1 MIKFKKLFLTAAVLL
16 AAVIALASGCRSD
29 VIREK
34 NIESVESHHFDE
46 SGQSKV
52 SDGITEF
59 SGKEET
65 PALSYTANGS
75 QNFIPFD
82 RVTPLQS
89 SIDAI
94 KIVTPTSKQYYLS
107 YKVKTEGGGD
117 YYSAIDS
124 RNTSGSEYAIAYGS
138 PIQCL
143 KIDVLTNGGSKVTE
157 NIVVMYRVY
166 TAADGWL
173 PWVSNAGEE
182 WMESVKLRY
191 NIAGE
196 LDAGEDGFAG
206 LDGNNI
212 KAVEIRLFE
221 EKELLTDCAHS
232 NEMLISAPYISQV
245 GSYPT
250 GCESVS
256 AVMAL
261 QAAGIDIT
269 VDRFIDNYLDMTSD
283 TYNFDPYVTFGGD
296 PRGEGIGCYAPVIK
310 KALDKALAGSDFYGE
325 NITGKTLSQLC
336 SEYIDNGIPVIIWA
350 TIDMKKARPDK
361 QLATMTWIAPEHCLL
376 LVGYDDSCYIF
387 NDPQRQANKHY
398 LKADAE
404 AAYEALGSQA
414 VVVLEK

>member
-46 SGQSKV
+46 SGQSED

-196 LDAGEDGFAG
+196 LDAGEDGFA
-206 LDGNNI
+206 
-212 KAVEIRLFE
+212 
-221 EKELLTDCAHS
+221 
-232 NEMLISAPYISQV
+232 
-245 GSYPT
+245 
-250 GCESVS
+250 
-256 AVMAL
+256 
-261 QAAGIDIT
+261 
-269 VDRFIDNYLDMTSD
+269 
-283 TYNFDPYVTFGGD
+283 
-296 PRGEGIGCYAPVIK
+296 
-310 KALDKALAGSDFYGE
+310 
-325 NITGKTLSQLC
+325 
-336 SEYIDNGIPVIIWA
+336 
-350 TIDMKKARPDK
+350 
-361 QLATMTWIAPEHCLL
+361 
-376 LVGYDDSCYIF
+376 
-387 NDPQRQANKHY
+387 
-398 LKADAE
+398 
-404 AAYEALGSQA
+404 
-414 VVVLEK
+414 